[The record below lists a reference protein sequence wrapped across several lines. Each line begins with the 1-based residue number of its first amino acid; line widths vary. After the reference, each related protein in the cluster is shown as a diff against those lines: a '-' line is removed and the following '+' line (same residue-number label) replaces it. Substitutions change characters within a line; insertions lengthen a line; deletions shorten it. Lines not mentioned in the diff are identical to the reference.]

1 MTVTLDLRPETEA
14 SLAAMAAEQ
23 GVSLEQYISHLLEGQ
38 VLEQPP
44 LSPAERAAEWRE
56 AAKGL
61 PHTPPLP
68 DDAISRETIYDTR
81 G

>member
-14 SLAAMAAEQ
+14 SLAALAAEQ
-23 GVSLEQYISHLLEGQ
+23 GVSLEQYISRLLEGQ
-38 VLEQPP
+38 VPDQPP
-44 LSPAERAAEWRE
+44 LSPAERAAAWRE

-61 PHTPPLP
+61 PPTPLLS
-68 DDAISRETIYDTR
+68 DDAISREMIYDAR

>member
-14 SLAAMAAEQ
+14 SLAALAAEQ

-44 LSPAERAAEWRE
+44 LSPGERAAERRE